1 MRIAK
6 VIGTVTLSR
15 VHPALLGGRLKMVVP
30 QSIANL
36 AGGRSEDAE
45 PLVAW
50 DDIGAGI
57 GSRIALSEGGEA
69 AAPFYP
75 DEKPVDAYSAAIL
88 DDININKSQVRKLE
102 TQTEN

>member
-15 VHPALLGGRLKMVVP
+15 VHPALSGGRLKMVVP
-30 QSIANL
+30 QSLANL
-36 AGGRSEDAE
+36 ASGGGEEAE

-50 DDIGAGI
+50 DELGAGV
-57 GSRIALSEGGEA
+57 GSMIALSEGGEA
-69 AAPFYP
+69 AAVFYP

-88 DDININKSQVRKLE
+88 DKIDINTLQVRKLK
-102 TQTEN
+102 T

>member
-6 VIGTVTLSR
+6 VIGTVTLSH

-30 QSIANL
+30 QSLANL
-36 AGGRSEDAE
+36 ADGKGEDAD

-50 DDIGAGI
+50 DDLGAGV
-57 GSRIALSEGGEA
+57 GSMIALSEGGEA
-69 AAPFYP
+69 AAAFYP

-88 DDININKSQVRKLE
+88 DDIDINRSQVRKLK
-102 TQTEN
+102 T